1 MRSGDVQKDWLALC
15 ANGDVPALHRRN
27 GAEPCALKHQVGCVL
42 CPGVGCRHSFARSE
56 FGAVGVVKAP
66 THADERGLLSM
77 MGVTPGVVDTA
88 QMLTGEAL
96 GRLLSGER
104 LDGFD
109 GQGGERERSADADT
123 KALEEAAAIHAST
136 RPSRMSR

>member
-1 MRSGDVQKDWLALC
+1 
-15 ANGDVPALHRRN
+15 
-27 GAEPCALKHQVGCVL
+27 
-42 CPGVGCRHSFARSE
+42 
-56 FGAVGVVKAP
+56 
-66 THADERGLLSM
+66 LSM